1 MLSRACPFV
10 FDLPPTEG
18 WTHHAAVKPLLNQG
32 AQCRLF
38 FAARRFKSQ
47 RADFYDYLADLI
59 AATGGAKTLQQIFQ
73 DDAHRYAVGSVRGV
87 LSTHWAAKF
96 PQTGG
101 DLFATWFGTLPT
113 EDLVAVQAAQYAG
126 AGALVQ
132 TLRQLASVVRVTD
145 SARRAFMQTVL
156 TGLLSLF
163 VAAGS
168 VLLIPFFTA
177 DQLARAF
184 SSLPAEYYGPLAQS
198 LFKTAQFLRST
209 WWLFLLFI
217 GGAGWACF
225 WSLPHFVG
233 PLRTRLDQWAL
244 WRLYRIVQSVRFL
257 SLLAILLRPRGN
269 VGARLREALLVL
281 QVGSA
286 TWLGRHIDQM
296 LRRIDAGFSVTESL
310 DTGLVEEQLWWYFTD
325 MVATLG
331 LDVGLQRTALR
342 VSQHTVK
349 KLASQALMLRW
360 CLLFFSIAIVLGIAF
375 WHFRVFEEL
384 RQGLSLYYAG

>member
-1 MLSRACPFV
+1 M
-10 FDLPPTEG
+10 FDLEPTEG
-18 WTHHAAVKPLLNQG
+18 WTHHAAIQSLLHRG
-32 AQCRLF
+32 EQCRLF
-38 FAARRFKSQ
+38 IAARRFKSQ

-73 DDAHRYAVGSVRGV
+73 TDAQRYAAGSVRGV

-113 EDLVAVQAAQYAG
+113 EDLVAIQAAQYAG

-132 TLRQLASVVRVTD
+132 TLHQLASVVRVTD

-163 VAAGS
+163 VATGS

-184 SSLPAEYYGPLAQS
+184 SSLPVEFYGPLAQS
-198 LFKTAQFLRST
+198 LFKTARILRST
-209 WWLFLLFI
+209 WWLFLFFI
-217 GGAGWACF
+217 GAMGWTCL
-225 WSLPHFVG
+225 WTLPHFVG
-233 PLRTRLDQWAL
+233 PLRNRLDQWAL
-244 WRLYRIVQSVRFL
+244 WRLYRIIQSVRFL

-269 VGARLREALLVL
+269 VGSRLREALIVL
-281 QVGSA
+281 QVGST
-286 TWLGRHIDQM
+286 TWLGSHITQM
-296 LRRIDAGFSVTESL
+296 LERIDAGFSVTESL
-310 DTGLVEEQLWWYFTD
+310 DTGLIEEQLWWYFTD

-331 LDVGLQRTALR
+331 LDVGLQRTSLR

-349 KLASQALMLRW
+349 KLASQAVMLRW
-360 CLLFFSIAIVLGIAF
+360 CLLFLSISIVLGVAF

>member
-1 MLSRACPFV
+1 MFKL
-10 FDLPPTEG
+10 LPTKG
-18 WTHHAAVKPLLNQG
+18 WTHHAAIQALLSRG
-32 AQCRLF
+32 AQCSLF
-38 FAARRFKSQ
+38 FAARSFKAQ

-73 DDAHRYAVGSVRGV
+73 DDTQRYAVGSVRGV
-87 LSTHWAAKF
+87 LSAHWAAKF

-113 EDLVAVQAAQYAG
+113 EDLVAIQAAQYAG

-132 TLRQLASVVRVTD
+132 TLHQLASVVRVTD
-145 SARRAFMQTVL
+145 RARRAFMQTVL
-156 TGLLSLF
+156 TGLMSLL
-163 VAAGS
+163 VAIGS

-177 DQLARAF
+177 NQLARAF

-198 LFKTAQFLRST
+198 FFDTASILSRT
-209 WWLFLLFI
+209 WWLFLLLI
-217 GGAGWACF
+217 GAAVWACF

-233 PLRTRLDQWAL
+233 RLRHRLDQWAL

-281 QVGSA
+281 HVGSNP
-286 TWLGRHIDQM
+286 WLGRHIDQM
-296 LRRIDAGFSVTESL
+296 VERIDAGFSVTESL
-310 DTGLVEEQLWWYFTD
+310 DTGLIEEQVWWYFTD
-325 MVATLG
+325 MVATMG

-349 KLASQALMLRW
+349 KLLSQAWMVRW
-360 CLLFFSIAIVLGIAF
+360 CLLLLSIAIVLGIAF
-375 WHFRVFEEL
+375 WHFKVFEEL